1 VVRLGE
7 VTKVTNEEIAA
18 IFTDI
23 ADMLNKKQENM
34 FKIKAYDRVAKN
46 IRELKEP
53 VTKLAAENR
62 LREIPGVGDAIELK
76 IKELADTGK
85 LEFYEKLKLEMKPR
99 TELPARSDQ

>member
-1 VVRLGE
+1 M
-7 VTKVTNEEIAA
+7 TNEEIAA

-23 ADMLNKKQENM
+23 ADMLNQKQENM
-34 FKIKAYDRVAKN
+34 FKIRAYDKVARN

-76 IKELADTGK
+76 LKEIADTGK
-85 LEFYEKLKLEMKPR
+85 LEYYEKLKAEFTGRVK
-99 TELPARSDQ
+99 A

>member
-1 VVRLGE
+1 
-7 VTKVTNEEIAA
+7 VTNEEIAA

-23 ADMLNKKQENM
+23 ADMLNQKQENM
-34 FKIKAYDRVAKN
+34 FKIRAYDKVARN

-76 IKELADTGK
+76 LKEIADTGK
-85 LEFYEKLKLEMKPR
+85 LEYYEKLKAEFTGRVK
-99 TELPARSDQ
+99 A